1 VQKAFTNKT
10 FMDSEM
16 YGLDLDVLQ
25 KMYQAEANRLNAELL
40 SGASWESVREQKKRV
55 IDLAI
60 IIHKKKNPQYFNP
73 AEFSSSRKN
82 NEAPE

>member
-1 VQKAFTNKT
+1 MN
-10 FMDSEM
+10 SEM
-16 YGLDLDVLQ
+16 YGLDLDALQ
-25 KMYQAEANRLNAELL
+25 NMYQAEANRLNAELL

-60 IIHKKKNPQYFNP
+60 IIHKKKNPQHFNP
-73 AEFSSSRKN
+73 AEFSSSREN